1 MCPAKPNA
9 DFEFFDVFS
18 ALEAFDGFDY
28 RGGNQFRKTRPAM
41 LRHSMY
47 LYPWDLR
54 DEGAGAVTDLLR
66 AAGIDGIT
74 LATSYHAGKFLRP
87 HSPAGKVY
95 FPEDGTVYFTP
106 DIKRYRTLVPQRAT
120 MAEEYDALFVLERD
134 AADLAV
140 TAWIVGLHNSR
151 LGQAHPELATETIYG
166 DALVNSLCPAQPE
179 VRHFLSALCIDT
191 ANQPGVTEIALET
204 PGWQAFR
211 HGHHHEFEL
220 IELPE
225 QVLVMLGTCFCGACR
240 AGATAA
246 GVDLDALAADTRRQ
260 LDRFFAAGTLPGT
273 DPQTDPDW
281 QALIAWRASIVT
293 SLVAEIRAAL
303 PASVR
308 LAIIPTTQ
316 TPNDLSWIEGSN
328 LAALAGAADRL
339 EVPAYQSGVAAIA
352 ADAAWVRNI
361 VGSEAEIG
369 FILRPTFPH
378 LADATEVAQAVSSL
392 RALGPRS
399 LSFYNYGHMRRSS
412 LDWIAA
418 TLT

>member
-1 MCPAKPNA
+1 
-9 DFEFFDVFS
+9 
-18 ALEAFDGFDY
+18 
-28 RGGNQFRKTRPAM
+28 
-41 LRHSMY
+41 MY

-399 LSFYNYGHMRRSS
+399 LSS
-412 LDWIAA
+412 
-418 TLT
+418 